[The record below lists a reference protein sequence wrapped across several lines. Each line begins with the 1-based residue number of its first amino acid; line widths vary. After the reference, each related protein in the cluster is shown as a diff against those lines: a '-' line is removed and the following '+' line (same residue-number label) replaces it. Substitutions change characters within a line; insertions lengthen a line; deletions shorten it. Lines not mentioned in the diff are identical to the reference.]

1 MFKLLVVEDEEM
13 IRSKILNNIDWKKNG
28 FSEVFSA
35 SDGQEA
41 LEIARRTGIDLLIT
55 DIQMPNLNGIELIRE
70 VKRINRE
77 VKTIIITAYAEFEY
91 AKESIRL
98 NVNDYMLKPFI
109 SKNLLEIAN
118 KLKEEIIRERS
129 ERVEIENLV
138 VQLRE
143 NKKALQDKLFSD
155 LLSNN
160 FIGNI
165 ENNLEYLGLSTIK
178 GVEYF
183 VAVLNMDDFEE
194 LIREED
200 EEHKYI
206 CNLKLFNWVKKFLA
220 GFEGEKSTSGNP
232 DTGYYAINYKT
243 DQVVIVFYSDLDG
256 AAWRMEELIDRAG
269 KDLGYTLTVG
279 IGNQY
284 QNLRD
289 MYISYREACSAALL
303 SCIHGK
309 GTLYNF
315 NDINYD
321 NKIYS
326 KELHILVD
334 NKLYDDLRIGAFEEI
349 KKDIEEI
356 LREIKNSRL
365 GVDSINTIINNIILL
380 SCKTVNELGY
390 NVLEIFGNHFT
401 PYFDIRGISALVQLE
416 EWFLNFF
423 SKINDYINQR
433 RKSRNE
439 SLIIEVKEYI
449 DRNFVENITLTS
461 LSRKFSISTGYLS
474 ILFNDHTGQNFID
487 YISNLRIQK
496 AKEFLK
502 NSDLRVYEIAERV
515 GYRDAYYFSSAFKR
529 IVGINPTEYRDNLGI
544 L

>member
-13 IRSKILNNIDWKKNG
+13 IRRKILNNIDWKENG

-70 VKRINRE
+70 VKKINRE

-91 AKESIRL
+91 AKESVRL

-138 VQLRE
+138 LQLRE

-220 GFEGEKSTSGNP
+220 GFEGEKSAAGNP
-232 DTGYYAINYKT
+232 DTGYYVINYKT

-256 AAWRMEELIDRAG
+256 AAGRMEELIDRAG

-365 GVDSINTIINNIILL
+365 GVDAINTIINNIILL